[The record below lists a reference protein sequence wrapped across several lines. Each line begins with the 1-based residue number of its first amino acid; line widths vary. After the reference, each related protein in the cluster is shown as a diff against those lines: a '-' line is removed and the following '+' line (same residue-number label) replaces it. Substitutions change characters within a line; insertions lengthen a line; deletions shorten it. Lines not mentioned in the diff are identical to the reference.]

1 MVEPIAAEGYADGD
15 PPQREDDDEMHWAF
29 ELLAEVA
36 VYLVV
41 VSLVVSLVGL
51 AILVPP
57 YPLDVTV
64 LGLDLELNL
73 VGYGRTILA
82 AGSMGAMA
90 SMGLAA
96 LVGTFSGML
105 DPFG

>member
-1 MVEPIAAEGYADGD
+1 MSEPIAAEGYADGD
-15 PPQREDDDEMHWAF
+15 PPHTTDDDEEMHWAF

-41 VSLVVSLVGL
+41 VSLAVSLFGL
-51 AILVPP
+51 AALAMNI
-57 YPLDVTV
+57 T
-64 LGLDLELNL
+64 GW
-73 VGYGRTILA
+73 GRTILA

-105 DPFG
+105 NPFD

>member
-1 MVEPIAAEGYADGD
+1 MSEPIAAEGYADGE
-15 PPQREDDDEMHWAF
+15 PPTTDDDDDGMHWAF

-41 VSLVVSLVGL
+41 VSLAVCLVGL
-51 AILVPP
+51 TALS
-57 YPLDVTV
+57 LDVTA
-64 LGLDLELNL
+64 
-73 VGYGRTILA
+73 YGRTILA
-82 AGSMGAMA
+82 AGSLAAMA

-105 DPFG
+105 DPFS